1 MRVIVNGQ
9 DRNLDDETTLAELLD
24 ELNVPR
30 RFVAV
35 EYNGEPF
42 EGEQTS
48 CRLRDGDRLE
58 VVRFVGGG

>member
-9 DRNLDDETTLAELLD
+9 DRNLEDDATLAQLLD
-24 ELNVPR
+24 ELKVPR
-30 RFVAV
+30 QFVAV

-48 CRLRDGDRLE
+48 CRLHDGDRLE